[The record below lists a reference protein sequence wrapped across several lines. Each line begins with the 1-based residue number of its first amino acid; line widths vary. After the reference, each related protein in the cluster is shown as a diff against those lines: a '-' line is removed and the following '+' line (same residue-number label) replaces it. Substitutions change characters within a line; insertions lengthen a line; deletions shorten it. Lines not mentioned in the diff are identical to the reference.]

1 MSGPV
6 RLTLTMQPQPG
17 CEAEFIAAWRLV
29 AAATSRVPGNLRQTL
44 VGAESTQL
52 VITSD
57 WASMAQMRQW
67 EISDEQH
74 ELTAAIR
81 ELRQSVSA
89 RVEPILLHVDAL

>member
-6 RLTLTMQPQPG
+6 RLTLTMQPRPG
-17 CEAEFIAAWRLV
+17 CEAAFIAACRQV
-29 AAATSRVPGNLRQTL
+29 AAATSRIPGNLRQTL

-57 WASMAQMRQW
+57 WSSVEEMRRW
-67 EISDEQH
+67 ETSDEQH
-74 ELTAAIR
+74 ELTAPIR

-89 RVEPILLHVDAL
+89 HVGPILLHVAAE